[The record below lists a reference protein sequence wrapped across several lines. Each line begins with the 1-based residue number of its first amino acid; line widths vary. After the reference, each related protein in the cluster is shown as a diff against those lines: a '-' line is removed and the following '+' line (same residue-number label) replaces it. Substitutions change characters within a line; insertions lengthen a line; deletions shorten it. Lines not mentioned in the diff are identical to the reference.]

1 VSFRRQRPAVDL
13 ISQIRTQPVVELIY
27 QLNATLFLLAARAID
42 HTNDYYLAAGRD
54 NPNPIPSFPIPHPP
68 YLSQTQQKKKE
79 EEEEKTTKTKS
90 KPNRTKLSLIIE
102 VNLAELRLIVRLF
115 NYRMF

>member
-42 HTNDYYLAAGRD
+42 HTNDYYLAPPD
-54 NPNPIPSFPIPHPP
+54 ETIPIPIPSFPISHNPF
-68 YLSQTQQKKKE
+68 QKKQKKE
-79 EEEEKTTKTKS
+79 PKPN
-90 KPNRTKLSLIIE
+90 PNRTELSLIIE